1 MNESIYVR
9 TAVPEDADGIAR
21 VHVETWQA
29 SYAGV
34 LPDSYLVTMRRRDH
48 ARQWHEVL
56 SHAGQRDVA
65 LVLEARSE
73 TARPAVLGFASAG
86 PARDAK
92 LLYDA
97 EVYTLYVGSDWQ
109 GQGLGRL
116 LLGTLFRTLFD
127 RSMEDAMLWVLADN
141 PSRFFYQ
148 HMGGQVIARRDEHLA
163 GSAFP
168 ALAYG
173 WPDLE
178 AWLRQVR
185 M

>member
-1 MNESIYVR
+1 MTSALHVR

-21 VHVETWQA
+21 VHIETWQA
-29 SYAGV
+29 TYAGI
-34 LPDSYLVTMRRRDH
+34 LPDSYLVALRQRDQ
-48 ARQWHEVL
+48 ARQWHAL
-56 SHAGQRDVA
+56 LNHAGQRDVA
-65 LVLEARSE
+65 LVLEARGE
-73 TARPAVLGFASAG
+73 RTRPAVLGFASAG
-86 PARDAK
+86 PARDPG

-116 LLGTLFRTLFD
+116 LMGTLFRTLFD
-127 RSMEDAMLWVLADN
+127 RGMEDAMLWVLAAN

-163 GSAFP
+163 GARFP

-173 WPDLE
+173 WSDLE
-178 AWLRQVR
+178 AWLRQVG